1 MKLIINAEVKR
12 SFDPSECKRTADC
25 AVLHQPTGC
34 VFALDDDGEMY
45 LARIEGQMPSL
56 RDVVL
61 AARAAEIFMDEVPL
75 IEPAKPQKKAPPIV
89 FHRVM

>member
-1 MKLIINAEVKR
+1 MKLIINADVKR
-12 SFDPSECKRTADC
+12 PFDPSECKRTADC

-45 LARIEGQMPSL
+45 LARMEGTMPSL

-61 AARAAEIFMDEVPL
+61 AARAVEIFMDEVPM
-75 IEPAKPQKKAPPIV
+75 IEPAKPQKKAHPLV